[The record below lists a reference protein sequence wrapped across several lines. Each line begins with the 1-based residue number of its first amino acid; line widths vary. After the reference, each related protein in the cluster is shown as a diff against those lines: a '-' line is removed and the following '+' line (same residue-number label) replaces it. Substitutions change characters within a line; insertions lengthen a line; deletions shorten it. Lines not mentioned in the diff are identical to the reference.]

1 MSAAQDTNTMAS
13 VTRPVKRSSILLI
26 IGGGLLAAGLVIAA
40 FSTFTV
46 AKEVLEGAVIIN
58 ETSIEPGLAYAS
70 VLKDLPAGRQLLFSL
85 TSDPSDIPLRV
96 ELTDPDGTALKTYNI
111 TRTPFTGAV
120 ATKTAGDHT
129 LEIRNVGNGTV
140 NVSGALLDS
149 PVVEEGG
156 GVSVEDNSSL
166 QRLVTFAIA
175 AIVGIL
181 LIIAGIILLI
191 IGAIK
196 HFKEKKVPE
205 SIPP

>member
-1 MSAAQDTNTMAS
+1 M
-13 VTRPVKRSSILLI
+13 
-26 IGGGLLAAGLVIAA
+26 LAAGLVIAA

-85 TSDPSDIPLRV
+85 TSDPSDRPLRV
-96 ELTDPDGTALKTYNI
+96 ELTDPDGTALRTYNI
-111 TRTPFTGAV
+111 TRTPFTGTV
-120 ATKTAGDHT
+120 ETEIAGDHT

-140 NVSGALLDS
+140 SVSGALLDS
-149 PVVEEGG
+149 PLVEEGG

-196 HFKEKKVPE
+196 HFKEKKTPE